1 MSMTGDHSG
10 WRVDDEAH
18 FQHDDQV
25 SKVVLM
31 HGTSCIRVGWYL
43 MFLFFLE
50 DSSCDLF
57 NIAQESGTAERDK
70 K

>member
-18 FQHDDQV
+18 FQHDDQ
-25 SKVVLM
+25 SRQ
-31 HGTSCIRVGWYL
+31 SRVDAWHILHKSGL
-43 MFLFFLE
+43 VPDGFLLGE